1 MNTATTTSTSEAS
14 ITLADV
20 GTIRTDDQGRFSLND
35 LHKAAGGE
43 AKHQPALFM
52 RMEQTKALVT
62 EIENSTESQ
71 SFKTKEGRGGGTYV
85 CKELVYAYAMWISAA
100 FQLKV
105 IRAFDALATGNID
118 KAKEFASARPTTIPA
133 PAEFQAFHGFFDVAR
148 LIGLDT
154 NAAAISANQ
163 AVVKITGTNLLQL
176 MNQTHLVA
184 ENQSDLFLTPT
195 ELGKKIGVSAQK
207 FNLMLSEAGL
217 QAKTGESWVPTEK
230 AKGLS
235 RILDTGKRH
244 VNGTMIQQVK
254 WAASVVESVRHLSV
268 K

>member
-1 MNTATTTSTSEAS
+1 MSTTTTTSASEVS

-35 LHKAAGGE
+35 LHKAAGEESRHRPRYWQEGQQAQSLIAE
-43 AKHQPALFM
+43 LDKDGIPSISAKPG
-52 RMEQTKALVT
+52 V
-62 EIENSTESQ
+62 
-71 SFKTKEGRGGGTYV
+71 GTYV

-105 IRAFDALATGNID
+105 IRAFDALATGNND
-118 KAKEFASARPTTIPA
+118 KAKGFATARPTAIPA
-133 PAEFQAFHGFFDVAR
+133 AAEFHALFDVAR

-184 ENQSDLFLTPT
+184 ENQSDLFMTPT

-207 FNLMLSEAGL
+207 FNLMLAEAGL
-217 QAKTGESWVPTEK
+217 QAKTGESWAPTEK
-230 AKGLS
+230 AEGLS

-244 VNGTMIQQVK
+244 ANGTMIQQVK
-254 WAASVVESVRHLSV
+254 WAASVVESVRHLSA